1 MMKDGVFR
9 VQIFT
14 REYEQ
19 MCRYYEQI
27 LGLPI
32 IVRRET
38 SLDDRVCVYGAA
50 SGQIEVIYAGEGIE
64 VPTSNGWTLQMQ
76 VSDADAYCE
85 QIRKKGWKILR
96 EPQDQFWGHRN
107 FKTLDPSGLEF
118 TIYSELPQDGGA

>member
-14 REYEQ
+14 REYQ
-19 MCRYYEQI
+19 QLCQFYEQI
-27 LGLPI
+27 LGLPV

-38 SLDDRVCVYGAA
+38 SLDDRVCVYSAA

-85 QIRKKGWKILR
+85 QIRQKGWKILR

-107 FKTLDPSGLEF
+107 FKTLDPSGLEL
-118 TIYSELPQDGGA
+118 TIYNELPQDGGE